1 MKIQRRSH
9 IHAAYAEAYT
19 PPQPSMRAMRCAS
32 ALPCGGCLLQLR
44 IAMHA
49 AVHAF
54 AARPHQVQR
63 SGNRATMGIL
73 SAYVIYRHADIE
85 DETSWVRV

>member
-1 MKIQRRSH
+1 
-9 IHAAYAEAYT
+9 
-19 PPQPSMRAMRCAS
+19 MRCTS
-32 ALPCGGCLLQLR
+32 ALPCGGCLLQLQ

-49 AVHAF
+49 AAHAF

-85 DETSWVRV
+85 EETSASLRGGLFEGFGKGVNAGRYYA